1 MCVFARCYRRFTH
14 LFLASPV
21 YVKLCSQPAVTSQNL
36 DFFSSANKRLVL
48 FVDPKDLPQLVVSK
62 RPTSV
67 SRGRDTKLRTRLSW
81 EMVRPTLRIEAGR
94 LCVQKAVAHLITM
107 SNTSSLS
114 LNSSVSGWRRP
125 LWYQYEV
132 CADAPHWFIFYFGV
146 KVLNLV
152 AGFPMN
158 ALVLWQILR
167 KKSEGST
174 SDVFILNLSILDA
187 YFGLMTP
194 VDMANRLYF
203 NDASVW
209 YSQRFAYG
217 LKDVTPLF
225 LTCICLDRYIA
236 VVHPILFTGIRDTR
250 FRIGVS
256 LLVWG
261 LVLAYSL
268 TKCILGVMSVNE
280 VFSGVI
286 LSAFFIMMFCNLSI
300 IWVLRKSVAGKE
312 VMNPVK
318 KKAFKM
324 VIIVLAIIVGN
335 YLPPVALMPF
345 ASTFSFKKLHCKVL
359 LGVFS
364 IMDLSCTIE
373 PLLYISKMDRSTF
386 CRCLQSPS
394 KKPITVR
401 V

>member
-1 MCVFARCYRRFTH
+1 
-14 LFLASPV
+14 
-21 YVKLCSQPAVTSQNL
+21 
-36 DFFSSANKRLVL
+36 
-48 FVDPKDLPQLVVSK
+48 
-62 RPTSV
+62 
-67 SRGRDTKLRTRLSW
+67 
-81 EMVRPTLRIEAGR
+81 
-94 LCVQKAVAHLITM
+94 M
-107 SNTSSLS
+107 SNTSALS

-132 CADAPHWFIFYFGV
+132 CAEAPHWFIFYFGV

-174 SDVFILNLSILDA
+174 SDVFIFNLSILDA

-250 FRIGVS
+250 IRIGVS
-256 LLVWG
+256 VLVWG
-261 LVLAYSL
+261 LILAYS
-268 TKCILGVMSVNE
+268 TDQMH
-280 VFSGVI
+280 
-286 LSAFFIMMFCNLSI
+286 
-300 IWVLRKSVAGKE
+300 LRSHE
-312 VMNPVK
+312 R
-318 KKAFKM
+318 
-324 VIIVLAIIVGN
+324 
-335 YLPPVALMPF
+335 
-345 ASTFSFKKLHCKVL
+345 
-359 LGVFS
+359 
-364 IMDLSCTIE
+364 E
-373 PLLYISKMDRSTF
+373 
-386 CRCLQSPS
+386 
-394 KKPITVR
+394 
-401 V
+401 

>member
-1 MCVFARCYRRFTH
+1 M
-14 LFLASPV
+14 
-21 YVKLCSQPAVTSQNL
+21 
-36 DFFSSANKRLVL
+36 
-48 FVDPKDLPQLVVSK
+48 
-62 RPTSV
+62 
-67 SRGRDTKLRTRLSW
+67 
-81 EMVRPTLRIEAGR
+81 E
-94 LCVQKAVAHLITM
+94 
-107 SNTSSLS
+107 NTSALS
-114 LNSSVSGWRRP
+114 LNSSSVSGWQRLP
-125 LWYQYEV
+125 WYQFEA
-132 CADAPHWFIFYFGV
+132 CAEAPHWFLLYFGV
-146 KVLNLV
+146 KVLNLI
-152 AGFPMN
+152 AGVPLN
-158 ALVLWQILR
+158 ALVLWQILM

-174 SDVFILNLSILDA
+174 SDVFIFNLSILDA

-250 FRIGVS
+250 IRIGVS
-256 LLVWG
+256 VLVWG
-261 LVLAYSL
+261 LILAYSL

-286 LSAFFIMMFCNLSI
+286 LSAFFIMVFCNLSI

-312 VMNPVK
+312 VMHPVK
-318 KKAFKM
+318 KRAFKM
-324 VIIVLAIIVGN
+324 VIIILAIVVGN

-345 ASTFSFKKLHCKVL
+345 ASTYSFKTFRCKISL
-359 LGVFS
+359 CVFS

-373 PLLYISKMDRSTF
+373 PLLYISKMELSAF
-386 CRCLQSPS
+386 CKCLQSPS
-394 KKPITVR
+394 KKPITVS

>member
-1 MCVFARCYRRFTH
+1 M
-14 LFLASPV
+14 
-21 YVKLCSQPAVTSQNL
+21 
-36 DFFSSANKRLVL
+36 
-48 FVDPKDLPQLVVSK
+48 
-62 RPTSV
+62 
-67 SRGRDTKLRTRLSW
+67 
-81 EMVRPTLRIEAGR
+81 E
-94 LCVQKAVAHLITM
+94 
-107 SNTSSLS
+107 NTSALS
-114 LNSSVSGWRRP
+114 LNSSVPGWHRLP
-125 LWYQYEV
+125 WYQFEE
-132 CADAPHWFIFYFGV
+132 CAEAPHWFLLYFGV

-152 AGFPMN
+152 AGVPLN
-158 ALVLWQILR
+158 ALVLWKILR

-174 SDVFILNLSILDA
+174 SDIFIFNLSILDA
-187 YFGLMTP
+187 YFGLMTA
-194 VDMANRLYF
+194 VDLSNRLYF
-203 NDASVW
+203 NDPSVW
-209 YSQRFAYG
+209 YSVRFAYG

-225 LTCICLDRYIA
+225 LTCICLDRYVA

-250 FRIGVS
+250 IRIGIS

-261 LVLAYSL
+261 LILAYSL
-268 TKCILGVMSVNE
+268 TKSFLGVMSVNE

-324 VIIVLAIIVGN
+324 VLIVLAIIVGN
-335 YLPPVALMPF
+335 YLPPVALLPF

-373 PLLYISKMDRSTF
+373 PLLYISKMDRSKF
-386 CRCLQSPS
+386 CQCLQSPS

>member
-1 MCVFARCYRRFTH
+1 M
-14 LFLASPV
+14 
-21 YVKLCSQPAVTSQNL
+21 
-36 DFFSSANKRLVL
+36 
-48 FVDPKDLPQLVVSK
+48 
-62 RPTSV
+62 
-67 SRGRDTKLRTRLSW
+67 
-81 EMVRPTLRIEAGR
+81 EAGR
-94 LCVQKAVAHLITM
+94 LCIERAVARFIIM
-107 SNTSSLS
+107 ANTSALS

-132 CADAPHWFIFYFGV
+132 CVEAPHWFIFYFGV

-152 AGFPMN
+152 AGVPLN

-174 SDVFILNLSILDA
+174 SDVFIFNLSILDA

-194 VDMANRLYF
+194 VDMVNRLYF
-203 NDASVW
+203 NNASVW

-236 VVHPILFTGIRDTR
+236 VVHPILFTGTRDTR
-250 FRIGVS
+250 IRIGVS
-256 LLVWG
+256 VLVWG
-261 LVLAYSL
+261 LILAYSL
-268 TKCILGVMSVNE
+268 TKCILGILSVNE

-286 LSAFFIMMFCNLSI
+286 LSAFFIMVFCNLSI

-324 VIIVLAIIVGN
+324 VLIILAIIVVN
-335 YLPPVALMPF
+335 YLPPVALLPF
-345 ASTFSFKKLHCKVL
+345 ASTFSFVTLHCRVL

-373 PLLYISKMDRSTF
+373 PLLYISKMDRSVF
-386 CRCLQSPS
+386 CQCLQSPS
-394 KKPITVR
+394 KKSITVS

>member
-1 MCVFARCYRRFTH
+1 M
-14 LFLASPV
+14 
-21 YVKLCSQPAVTSQNL
+21 
-36 DFFSSANKRLVL
+36 
-48 FVDPKDLPQLVVSK
+48 
-62 RPTSV
+62 
-67 SRGRDTKLRTRLSW
+67 
-81 EMVRPTLRIEAGR
+81 EAGR
-94 LCVQKAVAHLITM
+94 LCIEQAVARFIIM
-107 SNTSSLS
+107 ANTSALS
-114 LNSSVSGWRRP
+114 LNSSISGWRRP

-132 CADAPHWFIFYFGV
+132 CAEAPHWFIFYFGV

-152 AGFPMN
+152 AGVPLN
-158 ALVLWQILR
+158 TLVLWQILR

-174 SDVFILNLSILDA
+174 SDVFIFNLSILDA

-194 VDMANRLYF
+194 VDMVNRLYF
-203 NDASVW
+203 NNPSVW

-236 VVHPILFTGIRDTR
+236 VVHPILFTGTRDTR
-250 FRIGVS
+250 IRIGVS

-261 LVLAYSL
+261 LILAYSL
-268 TKCILGVMSVNE
+268 TKCILGILSVNE

-286 LSAFFIMMFCNLSI
+286 LSAFFIMVFCNLSI

-324 VIIVLAIIVGN
+324 VLIILGIIVVN
-335 YLPPVALMPF
+335 YLPPVALLPF
-345 ASTFSFKKLHCKVL
+345 ASTFSFVTLHCRVL

-373 PLLYISKMDRSTF
+373 PLLYISKMDRSAF
-386 CRCLQSPS
+386 CQCLQSPS
-394 KKPITVR
+394 KKPITVS